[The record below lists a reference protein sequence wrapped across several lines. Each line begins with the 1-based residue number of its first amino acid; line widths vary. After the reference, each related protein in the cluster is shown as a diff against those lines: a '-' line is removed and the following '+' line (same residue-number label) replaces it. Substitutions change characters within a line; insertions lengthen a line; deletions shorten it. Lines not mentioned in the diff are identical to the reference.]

1 MARLKYHQ
9 TILKILWDDH
19 LTADDIYDIMKKK
32 YGRIGIATIYRTLE
46 HLIDTKEITKLVGVF
61 DKAYFERNKWPH
73 MHFVDKSAYKIID
86 VPLSDYSFLPKQE
99 WFSVSYAD
107 IVVYGIIWNVVAS
120 GLFEKTNEPQEEE
133 TIQSAFDWDDVKNLP
148 PDPFFSMQDVAPNQS
163 TNDLDE
169 PNVSSMDNVDTKDV
183 VSASAASI
191 EQPEATIPT
200 ISPDPVQTTPTEE
213 ELAQQEKEEQ
223 KKKRRELKNIFRQF

>member
-1 MARLKYHQ
+1 
-9 TILKILWDDH
+9 
-19 LTADDIYDIMKKK
+19 
-32 YGRIGIATIYRTLE
+32 
-46 HLIDTKEITKLVGVF
+46 
-61 DKAYFERNKWPH
+61 
-73 MHFVDKSAYKIID
+73 
-86 VPLSDYSFLPKQE
+86 
-99 WFSVSYAD
+99 
-107 IVVYGIIWNVVAS
+107 
-120 GLFEKTNEPQEEE
+120 
-133 TIQSAFDWDDVKNLP
+133 
-148 PDPFFSMQDVAPNQS
+148 MQDVAPNQS